1 MDLFEE
7 IGKKK
12 PKYAL
17 KYKQLMESFARKGAF
32 DQAEAQESSY
42 DLGKF
47 FNTQYELYIYATFLG
62 LAIDNPLPI
71 DNDEE
76 GKGFIEVRSWKP
88 EDVVNYLI
96 MCVFAK
102 SKIDFN
108 DLEDMDETGVRTE
121 MKAFSK
127 LLEAYANGGLDYL
140 NGLLNKGELSFDD
153 DYCFVKLLKG
163 MGEKQAN

>member
-7 IGKKK
+7 IGKKR

-17 KYKQLMESFARKGAF
+17 KYQKLMESFARKGAV

-47 FNTQYELYIYATFLG
+47 FNTQYELYIYAAFLG
-62 LAIDNPLPI
+62 LSIDNPLPI
-71 DNDEE
+71 ENAED
-76 GKGFIEVRSWKP
+76 GKVFIEVRSWKP
-88 EDVVNYLI
+88 DDVVNYLI

-108 DLEDMDETGVRTE
+108 ALEDMDKTGVERE
-121 MKAFSK
+121 MRAFAK

-153 DYCFVKLLKG
+153 DYCFVKLLK
-163 MGEKQAN
+163 EVDVKE

>member
-17 KYKQLMESFARKGAF
+17 KYQKLMESFARKGAV

-47 FNTQYELYIYATFLG
+47 FNTQYELYIYVAFLG
-62 LAIDNPLPI
+62 LSIDNPLPI
-71 DNDEE
+71 ESDEE
-76 GKGFIEVRSWKP
+76 GKGFLPVREWKP

-108 DLEDMDETGVRTE
+108 ALEDMDEIGIGRE
-121 MKAFSK
+121 MKVFIK

-153 DYCFVKLLKG
+153 DYFFVKLLK
-163 MGEKQAN
+163 EVDIKE

>member
-17 KYKQLMESFARKGAF
+17 KYKKLMESFARKGAV

-47 FNTQYELYIYATFLG
+47 FNTQYELYIYAAFLG
-62 LAIDNPLPI
+62 LSIDNPLPI
-71 DNDEE
+71 ENPDD
-76 GKGFIEVRSWKP
+76 GKGFLVVREWKP
-88 EDVVNYLI
+88 EDVVHYLI

-108 DLEDMDETGVRTE
+108 DLEDMDELGVERE
-121 MKAFSK
+121 MRAFSK

-153 DYCFVKLLKG
+153 DYCFVKLLKSVA
-163 MGEKQAN
+163 EKQAN